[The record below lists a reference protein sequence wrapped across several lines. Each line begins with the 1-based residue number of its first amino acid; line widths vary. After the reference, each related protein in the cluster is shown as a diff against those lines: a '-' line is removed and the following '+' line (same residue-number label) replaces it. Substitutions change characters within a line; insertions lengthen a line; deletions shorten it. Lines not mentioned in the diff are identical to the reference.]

1 VNPLQVK
8 VRLNKHAV
16 HDLSIHLSI
25 AT

>member
-8 VRLNKHAV
+8 VRLSKHAAQ
-16 HDLSIHLSI
+16 DLSIHLSI